1 MDKKIS
7 LRALVLPYSRA
18 FVIDEF
24 MKTVPESRR
33 YQLASSIVVLLVL
46 FLNVSGIV
54 LLWLLPAG
62 PRETVLLSC
71 LILSSLLL
79 LVLLIAL
86 PRLSRRMLT
95 CHPAGDPAV
104 DRLTGFMNRSVF
116 GPVFEQALLDARRSL
131 QPLSLIMI
139 DIDRFRFI
147 NEEHGH
153 LVGDTILTM
162 VGDAIHSTLRASDI
176 TCRWDGNQFL
186 IVLKECSV
194 KDACRLAATT
204 LERIRALQLPL
215 NGKIVRVTTS
225 MGVAQMLASDAAEIL
240 VARAETGLYS
250 ARDAGR
256 DTWAI
261 GYDWILIDYFCKPIF

>member
-1 MDKKIS
+1 MDQKIS
-7 LRALVLPYSRA
+7 QRDLVLPYSRA

-33 YQLASSIVVLLVL
+33 YQVANSIAVLFVL

-62 PRETVLLSC
+62 PRETVLLFCLLLSSFVLLLQ
-71 LILSSLLL
+71 LIL
-79 LVLLIAL
+79 L
-86 PRLSRRMLT
+86 PRLSRRLMT
-95 CHPAGDPAV
+95 CHPTGDPAV

-131 QPLSLIMI
+131 QPLSLIMV

-153 LVGDTILTM
+153 LVGDTMLTM

-215 NGKIVRVTTS
+215 NEKIVRVTTS
-225 MGVAQMLASDAAEIL
+225 MGVAQMLDSDAAETL
-240 VARAETGLYS
+240 VARADRALQCQRCR
-250 ARDAGR
+250 ARHLGHR
-256 DTWAI
+256 V
-261 GYDWILIDYFCKPIF
+261 